1 MRLVIIGQQAFGKA
15 VLDKSLE
22 RGHEVAAVF
31 VPPQAPGTKPDPLR
45 AGAQEKGIVLHDP
58 AKYTAPEPHSIL
70 EALRADIALMA
81 YVTAFVPQSFVNL
94 PKHGTV
100 QFHPSLL
107 PLHRGPSS
115 INWAVMQGRT
125 ETGLTIF
132 RPTDG
137 LDEGPVVLQKRVAI
151 GPDDTTGSIYF
162 DKIFPQGVDA
172 MLEAAELVL
181 AGKHKEEIQDES
193 KATYE
198 GWVKEAECRINWA
211 NHVDFTYNII
221 RGCNPAPGAWTT
233 IEGRK
238 LTIFDARKHIAPTFG
253 QVRGKKLGQITE
265 VSGKGFM
272 IHGQGGFIEVL
283 RCRIG
288 EGPKLAGSEAGLAAG
303 TILGT

>member
-15 VLDKSLE
+15 VLDKCLE

-31 VPPQAPGTKPDPLR
+31 VPPQAAGAKPDPLR
-45 AGAQEKGIVLHDP
+45 AGAQEKGIAVHDP
-58 AKYTAPEPHSIL
+58 AKYTAPEAHAVL
-70 EALRADIALMA
+70 EGLSADIGLMA
-81 YVTAFVPQSFVNL
+81 YVTAFAPQSFVNL

-137 LDEGPVVLQKRVAI
+137 LDEGPVILQKRVAI

-162 DKIFPQGVDA
+162 DKIFPQGVEA
-172 MLEAAELVL
+172 MLEAADLVV

-233 IEGRK
+233 VDGKK
-238 LTIFDARKHIAPTFG
+238 LTIFDARKRIAPTFG
-253 QVRGKKLGQITE
+253 AVRGKKLGQIAE
-265 VSGKGFM
+265 VGAKSFT

-283 RCRIG
+283 RCRVG
-288 EGPKLAGSEAGLAAG
+288 DGPKIAGNEAGLAVG
-303 TILGT
+303 TILGA